1 MNSIQDL
8 EQQNLQD
15 SWSILYLSLAKCLL
29 QTPPVEQA
37 ESVLRAAIRSYAST
51 IGRMSERPT
60 RPLGYAST

>member
-37 ESVLRAAIRSYAST
+37 ESVLRAAIPRQ
-51 IGRMSERPT
+51 
-60 RPLGYAST
+60 

>member
-29 QTPPVEQA
+29 QTPP
-37 ESVLRAAIRSYAST
+37 R
-51 IGRMSERPT
+51 
-60 RPLGYAST
+60 